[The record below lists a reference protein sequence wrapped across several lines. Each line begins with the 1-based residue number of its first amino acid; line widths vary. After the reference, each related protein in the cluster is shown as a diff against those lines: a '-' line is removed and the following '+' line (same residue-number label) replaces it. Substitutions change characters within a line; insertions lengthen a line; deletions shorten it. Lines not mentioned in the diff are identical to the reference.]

1 MPALLSEF
9 QPARATWEHVS
20 SALVAGLCEGQFS
33 SQTGHLDSSLV
44 TLLRQL
50 AHLISTDLGCVSGFQ
65 GLSSGPEGP
74 DLSFH
79 WLLICTPVAIL
90 AGVKPG
96 WDPFLAPS
104 Y

>member
-9 QPARATWEHVS
+9 QPARATWQHVS

-50 AHLISTDLGCVSGFQ
+50 THLISTDLGCISGSQ